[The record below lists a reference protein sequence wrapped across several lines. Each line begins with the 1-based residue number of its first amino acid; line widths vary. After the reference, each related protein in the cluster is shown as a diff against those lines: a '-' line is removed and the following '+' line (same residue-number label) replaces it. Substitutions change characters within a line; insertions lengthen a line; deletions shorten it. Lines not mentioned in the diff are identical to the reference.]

1 MQIINNFINQSKQY
15 FSGWDACSAK
25 TFFNDWNIL
34 EISWLVIATLIIL
47 VISIISGDLGLALV
61 VALTG
66 IWNNI
71 LIAKGK
77 VVNYIFGVINNAL
90 YAYISFTTQIYGQA
104 ILFILYFLPMQFYGW
119 YLWTS
124 SNNQEQFEIVTKTLN
139 WVKRFL
145 LVVLVIVAS
154 LIYGLILHLFGEI
167 VAWTDALATV
177 VSILAMLLMAKLYIE
192 QWACWIIINI
202 VSVIL
207 WLEVIFK
214 QGTNDYSI
222 LAMWLVFLI
231 NAIYG
236 FMHWMKLYK
245 KGE

>member
-1 MQIINNFINQSKQY
+1 MQLINNFINQSRQY
-15 FSGWDACSAK
+15 FGGWSFASAK
-25 TFFNDWNIL
+25 TFFNDWSKL
-34 EISWLVIATLIIL
+34 ELLWLIIATLIIL
-47 VISIISGDLGLALV
+47 SVSVISGDIGIALI

-90 YAYISFTTQIYGQA
+90 YAYVSFSTQVYGQA
-104 ILFILYFLPMQFYGW
+104 VLFAFYFLPMQFYGW

-124 SNNQEQFEIVTKTLN
+124 PNNQEQFEIVTKKLS
-139 WVKRFL
+139 WL
-145 LVVLVIVAS
+145 LRWSLFVLVIVVT
-154 LIYGLILHLFGEI
+154 LIYGYILSLLGEI
-167 VAWTDALATV
+167 VAWTDALATI
-177 VSILAMLLMAKLYIE
+177 VSVLAMLLMAKLYIE

-202 VSVIL
+202 VSVAL
-207 WLEVIFK
+207 WLEVIFR

-236 FMHWMKLYK
+236 FMHWIKLYK
-245 KGE
+245 REG